1 MGCCT
6 QLVGKITRRTSEERR
21 RKTMHEKAN
30 IAQVAV
36 RLTEPFKHIVVG
48 QVDDYCA
55 YLTRIEGTYL
65 FHQHAKDEMYLVLE
79 GKIKVDYGDDTSV
92 TVGQGESLVVRAGEK
107 HRSRSE
113 KGELVLMFKAR
124 DLFAE

>member
-1 MGCCT
+1 M
-6 QLVGKITRRTSEERR
+6 ER
-21 RKTMHEKAN
+21 KQS
-30 IAQVAV
+30 IAEMAV
-36 RLTEPFKHIVVG
+36 RLTEPFEHLVVG

-79 GKIKVDYGDDTSV
+79 GEIGVDYAGGTTV
-92 TVGQGESLVVRAGEK
+92 TVDRGESLVVRAGEN
-107 HRSRSE
+107 HRSRS
-113 KGELVLMFKAR
+113 KQGALVLMFKAR

>member
-1 MGCCT
+1 ME
-6 QLVGKITRRTSEERR
+6 QKLS
-21 RKTMHEKAN
+21 
-30 IAQVAV
+30 IAEAAS
-36 RLTEPFKHIVVG
+36 RLTEPFKHQVVG

-79 GKIKVDYGDDTSV
+79 GEIGVDYADGTSV

-113 KGELVLMFKAR
+113 QGALVLMFKAR

>member
-1 MGCCT
+1 MAEAKSI
-6 QLVGKITRRTSEERR
+6 LAK
-21 RKTMHEKAN
+21 
-30 IAQVAV
+30 VA
-36 RLTEPFKHIVVG
+36 RDITEPFTHILVG

-65 FHQHAKDEMYLVLE
+65 FHQHPKDEMYLVLE
-79 GKIKVDYGDDTSV
+79 GEIAVDYADGISV
-92 TVGQGESLVVRAGEK
+92 TVNQGESLVVRAGEK

-113 KGELVLMFKAR
+113 KGALVLMFKAR

>member
-1 MGCCT
+1 ME
-6 QLVGKITRRTSEERR
+6 QKRS
-21 RKTMHEKAN
+21 
-30 IAQVAV
+30 IAEMAV
-36 RLTEPFKHIVVG
+36 RLTEPFRHLVVG

-79 GKIKVDYGDDTSV
+79 GEIGVDYAGGTSV
-92 TVGQGESLVVRAGEK
+92 TVNQGESLVVRAGE
-107 HRSRSE
+107 HHCSRSE
-113 KGELVLMFKAR
+113 QGALVLMFKAR

>member
-1 MGCCT
+1 MAEAKRI
-6 QLVGKITRRTSEERR
+6 LARV
-21 RKTMHEKAN
+21 
-30 IAQVAV
+30 AQD
-36 RLTEPFKHIVVG
+36 LTEPFTHTIVG

-65 FHQHAKDEMYLVLE
+65 FHQHTKDEMYLVLE
-79 GKIKVDYGDDTSV
+79 GEIGVDYADGTSV

-107 HRSRSE
+107 HRSWSE
-113 KGELVLMFKAR
+113 QGALVLMFKAR

>member
-1 MGCCT
+1 M
-6 QLVGKITRRTSEERR
+6 
-21 RKTMHEKAN
+21 EKKQN
-30 IAQVAV
+30 IRQIAS
-36 RLTEPFKHIVVG
+36 RLTEPFKHLVVA

-65 FHQHAKDEMYLVLE
+65 FHQHPRDEMYLVVE
-79 GKIKVDYGDDTSV
+79 GEIAVDYANGPSV
-92 TVGQGESLVVRAGEK
+92 NVGEGETLVVRAGEK

-113 KGELVLMFKAR
+113 GGALVLMFKAR

>member
-1 MGCCT
+1 MEKK
-6 QLVGKITRRTSEERR
+6 QRITD
-21 RKTMHEKAN
+21 
-30 IAQVAV
+30 VASQ
-36 RLTEPFKHIVVG
+36 LTEPFKHIVVG

-79 GKIKVDYGDDTSV
+79 GEIRVDYDDGPSV
-92 TVGQGESLVVRAGEK
+92 TVGQGESLVVQAGEK

-113 KGELVLMFKAR
+113 QEALVLMFKAR
-124 DLFAE
+124 EMFAE